1 MNVTTPTSMEDDATD
16 DNLNVSVEID
26 QTLPI
31 SSSPRDFTHIL
42 ETNMSTPPHKPA
54 LTSPPKLVRNQPGS
68 NIWCQR
74 DDGVIMNQ
82 FGCVFPVPLRLFS
95 DIDEETLNTETE
107 EINIRNLEEGI
118 ERGRVNVRQANINM
132 MALEEGIAQGHVNTI
147 RGSR

>member
-16 DNLNVSVEID
+16 DHLNVSVEID

-31 SSSPRDFTHIL
+31 SSSPREFAHIL
-42 ETNMSTPPHKPA
+42 QTNMSTPPHKPA

-74 DDGVIMNQ
+74 EDGVIVNQ
-82 FGCVFPVPLRLFS
+82 YGCVFPVPLRLFS
-95 DIDEETLNTETE
+95 DIDEETINTENDE
-107 EINIRNLEEGI
+107 NNIRNLEEGI
-118 ERGRVNVRQANINM
+118 ERGRVNVRPANVNM
-132 MALEEGIAQGHVNTI
+132 MALEEGIAQGHVNTM

>member
-16 DNLNVSVEID
+16 DHLNVSVEID

-31 SSSPRDFTHIL
+31 SSSPREFAHIL
-42 ETNMSTPPHKPA
+42 ETNVTTPPHKPA
-54 LTSPPKLVRNQPGS
+54 LTSPPRLVRNQPGS

-74 DDGVIMNQ
+74 DDGVIVNQ
-82 FGCVFPVPLRLFS
+82 YGCAFPVPLRLFS
-95 DIDEETLNTETE
+95 DDNEETLNTETE

-118 ERGRVNVRQANINM
+118 ERGRVNVRPSNVNM
-132 MALEEGIAQGHVNTI
+132 TALEEGITQGRVNTI

>member
-16 DNLNVSVEID
+16 DHLNVSVEID

-31 SSSPRDFTHIL
+31 SSSPREFAHIL

-74 DDGVIMNQ
+74 EDGVIVNQ
-82 FGCVFPVPLRLFS
+82 YGCVFPVPLRLFS
-95 DIDEETLNTETE
+95 DIDEETINTETE
-107 EINIRNLEEGI
+107 ENNIRNLEEGI
-118 ERGRVNVRQANINM
+118 ERGRVNVRPANVNM
-132 MALEEGIAQGHVNTI
+132 MALEEGIAQGHVNTM